1 MNKLHA
7 AAPMDPERFRT
18 AIARAEA
25 ELGRLIVG
33 QQETIRLVLV
43 ALVADGHILLEGVPG
58 LGKTL
63 LMRSL
68 ARVVDGHFQRI
79 QFTPDLMPADIL
91 GTLMLFEE
99 AGGSRSFRFEP
110 GPVFSNFVLA
120 DEINRG
126 TPKTQSAL
134 LEAMQEATV
143 TVGRQTYPLPQP
155 FFVMA
160 TQNPLEMEGTF
171 PLPEAQLDRFM
182 FKLEAAYPSV
192 EELVAIM
199 GRTTGP
205 QAPQPE
211 RALDASDLLAMQA
224 LAREVPIAT
233 EVLDYGAR
241 LLRATHPTDP
251 AAPERVR
258 SYSRLGASPRG
269 LQAMVLGAKSLAL
282 LAGRHHVSRA
292 DLRALAAPALRHRI
306 AINFAG
312 QAEGVHPDLLV
323 GDIVRQIP
331 D

>member
-1 MNKLHA
+1 MTLQQPQTTMNPELFRAAVA
-7 AAPMDPERFRT
+7 AA
-18 AIARAEA
+18 EA
-25 ELGRLIVG
+25 QLGRLIVG
-33 QQETIRLVLV
+33 QAETIRLLLV
-43 ALVADGHILLEGVPG
+43 ALIADGHILLEGVPG

-91 GTLMLFEE
+91 GTLMLFED
-99 AGGSRSFRFEP
+99 ADRGRSFRFEP

-120 DEINRG
+120 DEVNRG

-143 TVGRQTYPLPQP
+143 TVGRQTYPLPRP

-171 PLPEAQLDRFM
+171 PLPEAQLDRFL

-192 EELVAIM
+192 EELVAIA
-199 GRTTGP
+199 GRTTGVAVP
-205 QAPQPE
+205 SPE
-211 RALDASDLLAMQA
+211 QALDAATLLAMQQ
-224 LAREVPIAT
+224 LAREVPVAA

-241 LLRATHPTDP
+241 LLRATHPADP
-251 AAPERVR
+251 SAPDRVR
-258 SYSRLGASPRG
+258 AYTRLGASPRG

-282 LAGRHHVSRA
+282 LAGRHHVARA
-292 DLRALAAPALRHRI
+292 DLRSLAAPALRHRI

-312 QAEGVHPDLLV
+312 QADGVHPDV
-323 GDIVRQIP
+323 IIGDIVRQVTE
-331 D
+331 